1 MAPGH
6 LPQVTRSSE
15 RQGLAVS
22 RGLTPRP
29 ERFVTGQGHFWGSG
43 PQSVSDL
50 PSQSL
55 HGAHKPCGSE
65 KQAHGVCSD
74 LCLEAS
80 SPPAPDVTGSPGHP
94 SAVTA
99 PA

>member
-55 HGAHKPCGSE
+55 HGAHQPCG
-65 KQAHGVCSD
+65 
-74 LCLEAS
+74 
-80 SPPAPDVTGSPGHP
+80 
-94 SAVTA
+94 
-99 PA
+99 